1 MLLQKKILEKKM
13 FKSGFVTVVG
23 RSNVGKSTLLNHIME
38 QKLSI
43 VTNKAQTTRS
53 RIQLIFT
60 NEEMQVIFIDTP
72 GIQKPKNKL
81 GEYMLDISES
91 ALKDVDIITY
101 VVDISDII
109 GENENYIL
117 EKLQS
122 LDQKII
128 LVINKMDLVSE
139 NKLEEIVEMYKKYNI
154 FESIIPI
161 SALNGRNIHLYLEAL
176 YRNLEEGPMFYPED
190 AITDQT
196 ERTIVSELIR
206 EKALLFL
213 KDEIPHGITVTI
225 ESMKE
230 RNNRKLMDIDATIVV
245 EKKSH
250 KGMVIGKGGKMIQ
263 KIGSTARVDIEK
275 FLDEKVNLQLW
286 VKIDENWRANEQKLK
301 RLGFHK

>member
-1 MLLQKKILEKKM
+1 M

-53 RIQLIFT
+53 RIQLIYT

-91 ALKDVDIITY
+91 SLKDVDIITY
-101 VVDISDII
+101 VVDISDTI

-117 EKLQS
+117 EKLKS

-139 NKLEEIVEMYKKYNI
+139 SKLQEIIQMYEEYKIFEEI
-154 FESIIPI
+154 IPL
-161 SALNGRNIHLYLEAL
+161 SALNGKNIHLFLESL
-176 YRNLEEGPMFYPED
+176 YKNLEEGPMFYPED
-190 AITDQT
+190 AITDQS

-213 KDEIPHGITVTI
+213 KDEIPHGITVTV

-230 RNNRKLMDIDATIVV
+230 RKNRDLMDIEATIIV

-250 KGMVIGKGGKMIQ
+250 KGMVIGKGGKMIV
-263 KIGSTARVDIEK
+263 KIGSAARIDIEK
-275 FLDEKVNLQLW
+275 FLDKKVNLQLW

-301 RLGFHK
+301 RLGFRK

>member
-1 MLLQKKILEKKM
+1 M

-53 RIQLIFT
+53 RIQLIYT

-91 ALKDVDIITY
+91 SLKDVDIITY
-101 VVDISDII
+101 VVDISDTI

-117 EKLQS
+117 EKLKS

-139 NKLEEIVEMYKKYNI
+139 SKLQEIIQMYEEYKI
-154 FESIIPI
+154 FEEIIPI
-161 SALNGRNIHLYLEAL
+161 SALNGKNIHLFLESL
-176 YRNLEEGPMFYPED
+176 YKNLEEGPMFYPED
-190 AITDQT
+190 AITDQS

-213 KDEIPHGITVTI
+213 KDEIPHGITVTV

-230 RNNRKLMDIDATIVV
+230 RKNRDLMDIEATIIV

-250 KGMVIGKGGKMIQ
+250 KGMVIGKGGKMIV
-263 KIGSTARVDIEK
+263 KIGSAARIDIEK
-275 FLDEKVNLQLW
+275 FLDKKVNLQLW

-301 RLGFHK
+301 RLGFRK

>member
-1 MLLQKKILEKKM
+1 M

-53 RIQLIFT
+53 RIQLIYT

-91 ALKDVDIITY
+91 SLKDVDIITY
-101 VVDISDII
+101 VVDISDTI

-117 EKLQS
+117 EKLKS

-139 NKLEEIVEMYKKYNI
+139 SKLQEIIQMYEEYKI
-154 FESIIPI
+154 FEEIIPI
-161 SALNGRNIHLYLEAL
+161 SALNGKNIHLFLETL
-176 YRNLEEGPMFYPED
+176 YKNLEEGPMFYPED
-190 AITDQT
+190 AITDQS

-213 KDEIPHGITVTI
+213 KDEIPHGITVTV

-230 RNNRKLMDIDATIVV
+230 RKNRNLMDIEATIIV

-250 KGMVIGKGGKMIQ
+250 KGMVIGKGGKMIV
-263 KIGSTARVDIEK
+263 KIGSASRIDIEK
-275 FLDEKVNLQLW
+275 FLDTKVNLQLW

-301 RLGFHK
+301 RLGFRK

>member
-1 MLLQKKILEKKM
+1 M

-53 RIQLIFT
+53 RIQLIYT

-91 ALKDVDIITY
+91 SLKDVDIITY
-101 VVDISDII
+101 VVDISDTI

-117 EKLQS
+117 EKLKS

-139 NKLEEIVEMYKKYNI
+139 SKLQEIIQMYEEYKI
-154 FESIIPI
+154 FKEIIPI
-161 SALNGRNIHLYLEAL
+161 SALNGKNIHLFLESL
-176 YRNLEEGPMFYPED
+176 YKNLEEGPMFYPED
-190 AITDQT
+190 AITDQS

-213 KDEIPHGITVTI
+213 KDEIPHGITVTV

-230 RNNRKLMDIDATIVV
+230 RKNRDLMDIEATIIV

-250 KGMVIGKGGKMIQ
+250 KGMVIGKGGKMIV
-263 KIGSTARVDIEK
+263 KIGSAARIDIEK
-275 FLDEKVNLQLW
+275 FLDKKVNLQLW

-301 RLGFHK
+301 RLGFRK

>member
-1 MLLQKKILEKKM
+1 M

-101 VVDISDII
+101 VVDISDTI

-117 EKLQS
+117 E
-122 LDQKII
+122 
-128 LVINKMDLVSE
+128 
-139 NKLEEIVEMYKKYNI
+139 
-154 FESIIPI
+154 
-161 SALNGRNIHLYLEAL
+161 
-176 YRNLEEGPMFYPED
+176 
-190 AITDQT
+190 
-196 ERTIVSELIR
+196 
-206 EKALLFL
+206 
-213 KDEIPHGITVTI
+213 
-225 ESMKE
+225 
-230 RNNRKLMDIDATIVV
+230 
-245 EKKSH
+245 
-250 KGMVIGKGGKMIQ
+250 
-263 KIGSTARVDIEK
+263 
-275 FLDEKVNLQLW
+275 
-286 VKIDENWRANEQKLK
+286 
-301 RLGFHK
+301 

>member
-1 MLLQKKILEKKM
+1 M

-109 GENENYIL
+109 GENESYIL

-154 FESIIPI
+154 FASIIPI